1 MKLKQTIRL
10 HKTPDDF
17 LALGPFD
24 GLIRNNES
32 AHFLYTLLMEEH
44 TGEELLRAL
53 LEEYQ
58 VDEDLARRDLE
69 EFLTLLQREGLL
81 EEEQPR

>member
-44 TGEELLRAL
+44 TREELLRAL

-58 VDEDLARRDLE
+58 VGEDLARRDLE
-69 EFLTLLQREGLL
+69 EFLALLHKEGLL

>member
-1 MKLKQTIRL
+1 MKLNQTIRL
-10 HKTPDDF
+10 HKTPDDY
-17 LALGPFD
+17 LARGPFD

-44 TGEELLRAL
+44 TGAELLRAL

-69 EFLTLLQREGLL
+69 GFLALLHKEGLL